1 MVRHASGRK
10 RLAKDLDEQLLVL
23 ALVILAVRVVGELAG
38 RGVPR
43 VPAGDVGRD
52 TAELR
57 GAARRL
63 VDGRELL
70 STGLEVVVPAEPGAC

>member
-1 MVRHASGRK
+1 MVRHASGGE
-10 RLAKDLDEQLLVL
+10 RLAEDLDEQLLVL
-23 ALVILAVRVVGELAG
+23 ALVVLAVGVAGELAG

-43 VPAGDVGRD
+43 VPARDVGRD

-70 STGLEVVVPAEPGAC
+70 GAGLEVVVPAEPGEC